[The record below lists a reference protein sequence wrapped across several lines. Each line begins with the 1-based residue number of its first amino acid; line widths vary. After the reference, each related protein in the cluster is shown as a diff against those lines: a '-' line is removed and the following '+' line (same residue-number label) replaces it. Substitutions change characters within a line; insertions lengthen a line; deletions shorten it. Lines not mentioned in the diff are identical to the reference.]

1 VETFEPRLSRFLPD
15 EIARGLVEVRDT
27 ADRSVVTIRGDGLF
41 EPGSDVISRQYEWLL
56 ARVADALTKVPGT
69 IEVTGH
75 TDNVPI
81 RTLRFPSN
89 WELSRARAESVKQL
103 LAARVHPDRLRS
115 AGRADTEP
123 LAPND
128 SAQNRSRNRRVDI
141 TLFVAAPSEAQ
152 R

>member
-1 VETFEPRLSRFLPD
+1 MSNVL
-15 EIARGLVEVRDT
+15 GC
-27 ADRSVVTIRGDGLF
+27 
-41 EPGSDVISRQYEWLL
+41 
-56 ARVADALTKVPGT
+56 VAP
-69 IEVTGH
+69 
-75 TDNVPI
+75 